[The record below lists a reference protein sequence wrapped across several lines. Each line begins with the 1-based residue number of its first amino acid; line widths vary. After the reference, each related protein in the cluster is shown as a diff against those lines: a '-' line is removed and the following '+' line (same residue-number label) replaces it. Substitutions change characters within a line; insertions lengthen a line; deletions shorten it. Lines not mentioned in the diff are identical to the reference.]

1 MAKLPRVDP
10 RDPAVVVRELRP
22 SDSFADLT
30 ALLHRA
36 YARLAALGLNYTA
49 VDQSEAVTR
58 RRAEL
63 GRCLVAEREGRIVG
77 TLAVHGPVEASE
89 ARWCRRED
97 VMILEQFAVEP
108 DLQGQG
114 IGGALMDAAENA
126 ARAAGATYVVGDTAA
141 LAAHLIRYY
150 GARGYEVVDTVQ
162 WPGKTYRSVLLAKR
176 L

>member
-1 MAKLPRVDP
+1 V
-10 RDPAVVVRELRP
+10 
-22 SDSFADLT
+22 T

-49 VDQSEAVTR
+49 VDQKEAVTR
-58 RRAEL
+58 RRASL
-63 GRCLVAEREGRIVG
+63 GRCLVAERAGRIVG
-77 TLAVHGPVEASE
+77 TLAYHGPVATSE
-89 ARWCRRED
+89 APWCRRAD
-97 VMILEQFAVEP
+97 VVILEQFAVEP

-114 IGGALMDAAENA
+114 IGRALMDAAEEA
-126 ARAAGATYVVGDTAA
+126 ARTSGAAFVVGDTAA
-141 LAAHLIRYY
+141 PAAHLIRYY